1 MTFVIKKYIRVLR
14 GNKNVASFFDR
25 LLLLAVCLFYTM
37 STEDSASVVISLLA
51 SFSASCISFYIS
63 NKSKSIFLWIAL
75 FALSFFYTPLLF
87 FLPPAA
93 YDFPGKKYLIPSV
106 FTLIYVYAAY
116 SSLGIYES
124 IMLFLFT
131 ALAFVLSRKTEA
143 LAQFENDIYRHK
155 DEREELKRVMEEKQR
170 YLIENKEYE
179 IHVATL
185 KERNRIAREIHDTVG
200 HVISRS
206 ILMVGALLSSSAK
219 ETDKDSL
226 RGLKENLSA
235 AMDTIRKSVHDLH
248 DEAID
253 LQCGMQSLIAEYKY
267 CPVKLD
273 YDITSNVEK
282 ETKICFLA
290 LLTESLSNTA
300 AHSDADFVSVH
311 VWEHPALYQLCIED
325 NGTAGTGIIE
335 KRLSSSQGIGLENM
349 ADRVKALGGTIN
361 FSHTKGFKMFASIP
375 RSTIK

>member
-1 MTFVIKKYIRVLR
+1 MV
-14 GNKNVASFFDR
+14 SFFDR
-25 LLLLAVCLFYTM
+25 LLLLALCFFYTINP
-37 STEDSASVVISLLA
+37 EDSGAVVISLLA

-63 NKSKSIFLWIAL
+63 NKKKSIYIWIGL
-75 FALSFFYTPLLF
+75 FALSFFYNPLLF

-93 YDFPGKKYLIPSV
+93 YDIPKKNYIFPSI
-106 FTLIYVYAAY
+106 FTLIYIYAAY
-116 SSLGIYES
+116 SFLGLNQS

-131 ALAFVLSRKTEA
+131 ALSFVFSRKTEA
-143 LAQFENDIYRHK
+143 LTQFESDIFKHK

-200 HVISRS
+200 HVISRT
-206 ILMVGALLSSSAK
+206 ILMIGALLSSSGK
-219 ETDKDSL
+219 ETDKESL
-226 RGLKENLSA
+226 KGIKETLSA

-253 LQCGMQSLIAEYKY
+253 LQCGIQSLISDYKY

-273 YDITSNVEK
+273 YDITSDVEK

-290 LLTESLSNTA
+290 LLTEALSNVA
-300 AHSDADFVSVH
+300 AHSNADCVSVH

-325 NGTAGTGIIE
+325 NGTAGTGIVE

-349 ADRVKALGGTIN
+349 AERVKALGGTIN
-361 FSHTKGFKMFASIP
+361 FSHAKGFKIFASIP
-375 RSTIK
+375 RSTP

>member
-1 MTFVIKKYIRVLR
+1 M
-14 GNKNVASFFDR
+14 ASFFDR

-179 IHVATL
+179 IHLATL

-206 ILMVGALLSSSAK
+206 ILMVGALISSSNNYEEK
-219 ETDKDSL
+219 PQL
-226 RGLKENLSA
+226 ENIKQTLST

-253 LQCGMQSLIAEYKY
+253 LKTSVASLIAEFRF
-267 CPVKLD
+267 CPVNLD
-273 YDITSNVEK
+273 YDIVSSIEK
-282 ETKICFLA
+282 DTKICFLA
-290 LLTESLSNTA
+290 IVSEALSNIEN
-300 AHSDADFVSVH
+300 HSDAAATVIH
-311 VWEHPALYQLCIED
+311 LWEHPALYQLCIED
-325 NGTAGTGIIE
+325 NGTTGNGIVE
-335 KRLSSSQGIGLENM
+335 KRLCSSQGIGLENM
-349 ADRVKALGGTIN
+349 AERVKALGGTIS
-361 FSHTKGFKMFASIP
+361 FTHDKGFKIFVSIP
-375 RSTIK
+375 RSKN

>member
-1 MTFVIKKYIRVLR
+1 MV
-14 GNKNVASFFDR
+14 SFFDR
-25 LLLLAVCLFYTM
+25 LLLLVLCFFYTINH
-37 STEDSASVVISLLA
+37 EDSASVVISLLA

-63 NKSKSIFLWIAL
+63 NKKKSIFIWSAL
-75 FALSFFYTPLLF
+75 FAVSFFYEPLLF

-93 YDFPGKKYLIPSV
+93 YDFPKENYIFPSI
-106 FTLIYVYAAY
+106 FTMIYIYAAY
-116 SSLGIYES
+116 SFLGLNQS

-131 ALAFVLSRKTEA
+131 ALSFVLSRKTEA
-143 LAQFENDIYRHK
+143 LAQFENDIFKHK

-200 HVISRS
+200 HVLSRS
-206 ILMVGALLSSSAK
+206 ILMVGALLSSSRS
-219 ETDKDSL
+219 ETDKESL
-226 RGLKENLSA
+226 KGIKETLSA
-235 AMDTIRKSVHDLH
+235 AMDTIRRSVHDLH

-253 LQCGMQSLIAEYKY
+253 LKSALQSLIKEYKF
-267 CPVKLD
+267 CEVKLD
-273 YDITSNVEK
+273 YDITSDVEK

-290 LLTESLSNTA
+290 ILTEALSNA
-300 AHSDADFVSVH
+300 AKHSDADQISVH

-335 KRLSSSQGIGLENM
+335 RRLSSSQGIGLENM
-349 ADRVKALGGTIN
+349 AERVKALGGTIN
-361 FSHTKGFKMFASIP
+361 FSHTKGFKIFASIP
-375 RSTIK
+375 RSTP